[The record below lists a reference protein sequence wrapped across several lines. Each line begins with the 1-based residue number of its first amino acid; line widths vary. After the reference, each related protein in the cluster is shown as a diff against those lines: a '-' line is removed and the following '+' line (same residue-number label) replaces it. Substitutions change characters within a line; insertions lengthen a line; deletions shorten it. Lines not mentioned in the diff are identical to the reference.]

1 MNEKLINFNRK
12 EITLDRLKSK
22 LSYPFDHKDLRELE
36 KIIDYYKQE
45 SEQPKERI
53 AHKHK
58 YAMEIEDKYVEV
70 KAIMDELEK
79 WLKEDK
85 DKIKVFDTK
94 DNDSVK
100 LGIMLGL
107 GMCLEKLEELEGVSN
122 E

>member
-1 MNEKLINFNRK
+1 MTEKFEDIKMKYVILETWKN
-12 EITLDRLKSK
+12 K
-22 LSYPFDHKDLRELE
+22 LGYPLNYKDLEELE
-36 KIIDYYKQE
+36 NIIDYYKQE

-107 GMCLEKLEELEGVSN
+107 GMCLEKVRRTRRS
-122 E
+122 